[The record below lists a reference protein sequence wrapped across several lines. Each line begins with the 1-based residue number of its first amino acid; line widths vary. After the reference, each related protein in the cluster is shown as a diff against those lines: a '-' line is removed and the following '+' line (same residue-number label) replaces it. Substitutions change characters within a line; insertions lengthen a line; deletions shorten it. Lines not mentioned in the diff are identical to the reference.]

1 MRRALLWSDLPVAVG
16 VLATATADARAQVRG
31 WEDREYGIGVV
42 KYMAMYRYAARDVI
56 LATPSFAADTVATL
70 ARDSLCFRRPPVCVR
85 SYDRMIEFDY
95 EVPGWA
101 ILRFSTDSA
110 WVKVTLAPSQPSGP
124 VGWVRLRPDTAIP
137 LLWSQV
143 LPRHRLF
150 FLRRGEIAFYQVPDP
165 KARINRQLV
174 RYSNSDRFDY
184 IMNPLTVRGTW
195 LRVALFSPS
204 AMCEASDLKVTPD
217 TLWIQYLTAAQ
228 RPRVFYY
235 TRGC

>member
-124 VGWVRLRPDTAIP
+124 VGLVRLRPDTAIP

-143 LPRHRLF
+143 LPRHRL
-150 FLRRGEIAFYQVPDP
+150 LRPETRGEDR
-165 KARINRQLV
+165 KSTRL
-174 RYSNSDRFDY
+174 NSSHLGISY
-184 IMNPLTVRGTW
+184 
-195 LRVALFSPS
+195 A
-204 AMCEASDLKVTPD
+204 
-217 TLWIQYLTAAQ
+217 
-228 RPRVFYY
+228 VF
-235 TRGC
+235 